1 LRGLSFLARAVEFSG
16 CRIGCRSPGAYAS
29 DSVPILLSVTLTA
42 AVNRRPIDEQAQG
55 GERRVRMSTCCIQ
68 GAFFRPFA
76 RPSDGIMPSL
86 ANMLFSLG
94 LAAAI
99 ALAAAHGAA
108 AQSSPSGGAED
119 MLFEQNCAGCHGNP
133 ATRAPARAAL
143 QAMSPNF
150 IVEALA
156 NGSHESAR
164 GGPLGGVQW
173 GVATNGKAVYAAV
186 SDLAIVDLALGQP
199 IVLDPNKGGGLHAL
213 AVATGDVLWSAPPA
227 KACGERKNCSPAQS
241 GAVTATP
248 DFVLSGS
255 VDGHIR
261 AYAPADGR
269 LLWDFDMVKPFET
282 VNGVDARGGSLDS
295 AGPTISGGMIFVNSG
310 YGLYG
315 GEPGNVLVAFAPRR

>member
-1 LRGLSFLARAVEFSG
+1 LENWGDLDDAPGWAAPFWNQASGRRKFDTSAGDHDLNSKASSDVQPPRRQPRTVKTGCGVYRFSPAQLKSDHAWQRQASANDRAEVWNCLGARSRRARAD
-16 CRIGCRSPGAYAS
+16 RLAK
-29 DSVPILLSVTLTA
+29 
-42 AVNRRPIDEQAQG
+42 
-55 GERRVRMSTCCIQ
+55 
-68 GAFFRPFA
+68 A
-76 RPSDGIMPSL
+76 RW
-86 ANMLFSLG
+86 
-94 LAAAI
+94 
-99 ALAAAHGAA
+99 
-108 AQSSPSGGAED
+108 SGG
-119 MLFEQNCAGCHGNP
+119 
-133 ATRAPARAAL
+133 R
-143 QAMSPNF
+143 
-150 IVEALA
+150 
-156 NGSHESAR
+156 
-164 GGPLGGVQW
+164 LGGVQW

-269 LLWDFDMVKPFET
+269 LLWDYDMVKPFET
-282 VNGVDARGGSLDS
+282 VNGVDAHGGSLDS

-315 GEPGNVLVAFAPRR
+315 GEPGNVLVAFAPRP